1 MQRAVPRACSGEAGG
16 PAASGLDLTDSDNSC
31 SFTFTIVTTSKR
43 EPVTRMTA
51 PVLRGR
57 LWRTIPLDAQSSL
70 LAKAIFAAW
79 ATAATGLSVAALV
92 SAVIRAE
99 GSAQPVVS
107 GVGVSIGSLLA
118 ALFLWRAY
126 SRVGSRSR

>member
-1 MQRAVPRACSGEAGG
+1 
-16 PAASGLDLTDSDNSC
+16 
-31 SFTFTIVTTSKR
+31 
-43 EPVTRMTA
+43 
-51 PVLRGR
+51 
-57 LWRTIPLDAQSSL
+57 L